1 MQQRQGEAGAE
12 LWVSGAQDGVELAH
26 SVRAR
31 HNTQPASSRVAE
43 PGSYG
48 ALFCGHCCIGGLVV
62 EYIVAIDVTRVR
74 FRADACF
81 VKSISE
87 DWHRLSM

>member
-1 MQQRQGEAGAE
+1 MQQRQGGAGAE

-48 ALFCGHCCIGGLVV
+48 ALFCGRKMHRWSSGRIH
-62 EYIVAIDVTRVR
+62 VAIDVARVR
-74 FRADACF
+74 FPADA
-81 VKSISE
+81 
-87 DWHRLSM
+87 L